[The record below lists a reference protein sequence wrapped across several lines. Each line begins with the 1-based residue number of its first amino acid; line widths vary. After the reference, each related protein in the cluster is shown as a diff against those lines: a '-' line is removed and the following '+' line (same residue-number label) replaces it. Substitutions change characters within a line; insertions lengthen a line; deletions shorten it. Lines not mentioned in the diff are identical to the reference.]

1 MYLKFCFGGGGGQV
15 GILVSELNLFEK
27 GGKRKT
33 SAVNTQHTILV
44 FFFLPLT
51 FVFFPYFLVLR
62 RGHLFD

>member
-1 MYLKFCFGGGGGQV
+1 MYLKFCFGGGGGGQV

-51 FVFFPYFLVLR
+51 FFFS
-62 RGHLFD
+62 LFSSIEEGTSL

>member
-1 MYLKFCFGGGGGQV
+1 MYLKFCFGGGGGGQV

-44 FFFLPLT
+44 FFF
-51 FVFFPYFLVLR
+51 Y
-62 RGHLFD
+62 H